1 MSFLV
6 WRRGPL
12 GAARLRPCA
21 SELRR
26 SHEALCHGRCRSG
39 REPVA
44 GRSTRPRPR
53 GRGGGG
59 RLPSPCDMYPDVT
72 YRLSAW
78 ALGPDSLGSNSVLPL
93 NAHVTLHVT
102 PPGLSLPIHKM
113 AVAGLRTAH
122 DSEDLCGGRQTHA
135 QLPRLAPGSP
145 AAARMG
151 AVTGGPNAAVALT
164 CLRRC
169 HMTERERNGYPRASA
184 GWDGPTAALPAGG
197 ANRFLP
203 VPAR

>member
-1 MSFLV
+1 MPRLLQKWAGARGRPEHPAPPPRS
-6 WRRGPL
+6 RRGWPAPL
-12 GAARLRPCA
+12 ALRHVP
-21 SELRR
+21 R
-26 SHEALCHGRCRSG
+26 CHIPAKCMGPGTRQPGFKLSPAT
-39 REPVA
+39 E
-44 GRSTRPRPR
+44 RPRDPAR
-53 GRGGGG
+53 D
-59 RLPSPCDMYPDVT
+59 PS
-72 YRLSAW
+72 
-78 ALGPDSLGSNSVLPL
+78 GPQF
-93 NAHVTLHVT
+93 
-102 PPGLSLPIHKM
+102 PIRKM

-151 AVTGGPNAAVALT
+151 AVTSGPNAAVALT